1 MIKFTLIENSL
12 DSIEQGLQFLT
23 KAEND
28 KCNSAYKHALL
39 CLFQG
44 AELILKEVLVLI
56 DPITI
61 FDKNSLFK
69 HCVSPLNPTM
79 DELYKCKSIDIRGIG
94 QELRKHY
101 PEVFLNSNI
110 KVLDRSAI
118 ERNKIQHFAIE
129 VSPED
134 LTKNLI
140 ELYLKVIKPA
150 FKIVQAGSYSVEQNG
165 ITLDT
170 INERIFRFEN
180 SFLNVKIGDGFYI
193 GMCPS
198 CEEHHHFIIYEGES
212 YPIYTYCISCDYEL
226 ADINILSTEY
236 HICPECGAP
245 SLVYDETNQAGVCL
259 WRKCYYCQE
268 GGFVD
273 MEPCDSCSGYL
284 IEEHCENCTPEES

>member
-12 DSIEQGLQFLT
+12 DSIEQGLNFLT
-23 KAEND
+23 KAESEN
-28 KCNSAYKHALL
+28 CNSSYKHALL

-44 AELILKEVLVLI
+44 AELILKEILVLI

-69 HCVSPLNPTM
+69 HCISPLNPTM

-94 QELRKHY
+94 QELKKHY
-101 PEVFLNSNI
+101 PEVFTNNNI
-110 KVLDRSAI
+110 KELDRSAV

-150 FKIVQAGSYSVEQNG
+150 FRIIQTGTYSVEQNG
-165 ITLDT
+165 ITLDS
-170 INERIFRFEN
+170 INERIFAFEK
-180 SFLNVKIGDGFYI
+180 SFLNLKIGGGFYI
-193 GMCPS
+193 GMCPL
-198 CEEHHHFIIYEGES
+198 CEEHHHFIIYEDDS
-212 YPIYTYCISCDYEL
+212 YPIYTYCISCNYEL
-226 ADINILSTEY
+226 IDINILSTEY
-236 HICPECGAP
+236 HVCPECSAA
-245 SLVYDETNQAGVCL
+245 SLIYDEANQAGVCL

-268 GGFVD
+268 GGFVE
-273 MEPCDSCSGYL
+273 MEPCESCKGFL
-284 IEEHCENCTPEES
+284 VEGICENCTPDEP